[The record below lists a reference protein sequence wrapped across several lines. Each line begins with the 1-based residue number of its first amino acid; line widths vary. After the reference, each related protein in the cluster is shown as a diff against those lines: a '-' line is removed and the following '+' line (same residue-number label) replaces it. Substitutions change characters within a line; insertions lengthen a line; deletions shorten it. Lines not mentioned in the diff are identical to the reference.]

1 MTFEQFCVGI
11 VICIVVLFLS
21 GITAALFNW
30 VRDEP
35 EGYVMVIMILSIILS
50 SCITYIIYGLQ
61 LL

>member
-11 VICIVVLFLS
+11 VICIVVLFLA

-35 EGYVMVIMILSIILS
+35 EGCIMVIIMLSMI
-50 SCITYIIYGLQ
+50 
-61 LL
+61 